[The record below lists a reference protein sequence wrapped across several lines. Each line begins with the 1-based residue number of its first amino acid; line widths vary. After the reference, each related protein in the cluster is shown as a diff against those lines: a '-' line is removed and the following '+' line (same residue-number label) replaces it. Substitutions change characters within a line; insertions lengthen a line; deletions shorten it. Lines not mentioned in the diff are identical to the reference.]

1 MAGPPGEGD
10 TMKLKVCVVGDEGV
24 GKSSLIRRF
33 VVSEFDDRY
42 IRTVGVVV
50 HKRGVVAKRV
60 VGWPVDGVAHTAT
73 LTVWDVIGRDEFVG
87 RYGAA
92 YLAGTAGVLAVCDLT
107 RPQTL
112 DNLGR
117 WIARV
122 KAVAGQG
129 PTILLANKRDMTEHV
144 QVTEDQLLAMCE
156 LHGVPFMETSAKTGE
171 NVELALGKLAEMG
184 VRNAL
189 SRRPRPLAAEEPS
202 LQEAS

>member
-50 HKRGVVAKRV
+50 HKRVVV
-60 VGWPVDGVAHTAT
+60 VPVDGVAHTAN

-122 KAVAGQG
+122 KAVAGQV
-129 PTILLANKRDMTEHV
+129 PTILLANKRDMTEYV
-144 QVTEDQLLAMCE
+144 RVTEDQLLAMCE

-171 NVELALGKLAEMG
+171 NVELAFGKLAEMG